1 MKPLK
6 VVYGRMMNPPVGLS
20 MVTGGG
26 WWDCD
31 TAVIELLVA

>member
-6 VVYGRMMNPPVGLS
+6 VVYGRMMNLPLRLS

-26 WWDCD
+26 WWECD
-31 TAVIELLVA
+31 IAVIELLVA